1 MLGDMTRTM
10 HRFWWTRRTNKRG
23 WPLCAWDR
31 VCTTK
36 TAGVLGLRNLQS
48 QHTSSRAKYF
58 PLGNVLDAPLME
70 KSILFH
76 GKVYTEPW
84 RSSKMTFTG
93 NWTLIVDE
101 EHALRASIDNHSTM
115 KGDRGHGKNRG
126 GVRGRGNNDRGYQNY
141 DRAYPKHQQQ
151 HKYHSQRRGRGR
163 GGHHSTSFRTQS
175 ADKSSIECF

>member
-1 MLGDMTRTM
+1 MDWAVDDRVIGWTKLLLSYGSREIFLKPVALPQYIITCYLLPQSMLGDMTRTM

-93 NWTLIVDE
+93 NWTLIVVF
-101 EHALRASIDNHSTM
+101 ACL
-115 KGDRGHGKNRG
+115 
-126 GVRGRGNNDRGYQNY
+126 
-141 DRAYPKHQQQ
+141 
-151 HKYHSQRRGRGR
+151 
-163 GGHHSTSFRTQS
+163 
-175 ADKSSIECF
+175 